1 MHPVAWHRFHVAGV
15 ISGEQSGSTGPASQE
30 EKSMEFNELRE
41 RLLRLDPA
49 ALCDADKRLRVIDP
63 AVRPINPG
71 GKLVGTAFTLVCPED
86 HLTVLRALV
95 DARPGDVL
103 VIDTRGGRR
112 AVAGELF
119 ATEAMNRKLGGIVVD
134 GAVRDTATLR
144 TLPLPVYAR
153 FVTPMSG
160 TTRTACETQVAV
172 QCGGVA
178 VNPGDLI
185 FGDDDGLIVASVAE
199 LERILPVAEAIQSKE
214 SAALARMREGD
225 HLPALLNFEEHW
237 EAVARQTDSKLVF
250 LPI

>member
-1 MHPVAWHRFHVAGV
+1 MDF
-15 ISGEQSGSTGPASQE
+15 T
-30 EKSMEFNELRE
+30 ELRQ
-41 RLLRLDPA
+41 RLLRLDSA
-49 ALCDADKRLRVIDP
+49 ALCDADKRLRVIAP
-63 AVRPINPG
+63 ALRPINPG
-71 GKLVGTAFTLVCPED
+71 IKLAGTAFTLVCPDD
-86 HLTVLRALV
+86 HLTVLKALK

-134 GAVRDTATLR
+134 GAVRDTTTLR

-160 TTRTACETQVAV
+160 TTRSACDTQVAV

-178 VNPGDLI
+178 VNPGDVI
-185 FGDDDGLIVASVAE
+185 FGDDDGLIVASMAE
-199 LERILPVAEAIQSKE
+199 LERILPVAEEIQSKE
-214 SAALARMREGD
+214 LAALARMRNGD
-225 HLPALLNFEEHW
+225 SLPDLLNFDAHW
-237 EAVARQTDSKLVF
+237 EAVARQADSKLVF

>member
-1 MHPVAWHRFHVAGV
+1 
-15 ISGEQSGSTGPASQE
+15 
-30 EKSMEFNELRE
+30 MEFNELRQ
-41 RLLRLDPA
+41 RLLQLDPA
-49 ALCDADKRLRVIDP
+49 AVCDADKQLRVVDP
-63 AVRPINPG
+63 SVRPINPG
-71 GKLVGTAFTLVCPED
+71 AKLVGTAFTLVCQDD
-86 HLTVLRALV
+86 HLTVLKALV

-144 TLPLPVYAR
+144 TLSIPVYAR

-160 TTRTACETQVAV
+160 TTRTAFETQVAV

-178 VNPGDLI
+178 VNPGDVI

-199 LERILPVAEAIQSKE
+199 LERILAVAEAIQSKE
-214 SAALARMREGD
+214 LAALARMRNGD
-225 HLPALLNFEEHW
+225 NLPTLLNFDEHW
-237 EAVARQTDSKLVF
+237 EAVTKQRESQLVF

>member
-1 MHPVAWHRFHVAGV
+1 
-15 ISGEQSGSTGPASQE
+15 
-30 EKSMEFNELRE
+30 MEFSELRR
-41 RLLRLDPA
+41 RLLQLDPA

-63 AVRPINPG
+63 ALRPIKPG
-71 GKLVGTAFTLVCPED
+71 AKIVGTAFTLVCPDD
-86 HLTVLRALV
+86 HLTVLKALV
-95 DARPGDVL
+95 DAQPGDVL

-160 TTRTACETQVAV
+160 TTRSACDTQVAV

-178 VNPGDLI
+178 VNPGDVI

-199 LERILPVAEAIQSKE
+199 LERILPVAEAIQAKE
-214 SAALARMREGD
+214 LAALSRMRNGD
-225 HLPALLNFEEHW
+225 SLPALLNFDEHW
-237 EAVARQTDSKLVF
+237 EAVTKQTDSKLVF
-250 LPI
+250 LPV

>member
-1 MHPVAWHRFHVAGV
+1 
-15 ISGEQSGSTGPASQE
+15 
-30 EKSMEFNELRE
+30 MEFTNLRQ
-41 RLLRLDPA
+41 RLLQLDPA

-63 AVRPINPG
+63 ALRSIKPG
-71 GKLVGTAFTLVCPED
+71 MKIVGTAFTLVCPDD

-95 DARPGDVL
+95 DAKPGDVL

-144 TLPLPVYAR
+144 TLSLPVYAR

-178 VNPGDLI
+178 VNPGDVI
-185 FGDDDGLIVASVAE
+185 FGDDDGLIVASLDE
-199 LERILPVAEAIQSKE
+199 LERILPIAEEIQSKE
-214 SAALARMREGD
+214 AAALARMQKGES
-225 HLPALLNFEEHW
+225 LPALLNFDQHW
-237 EAVARQTDSKLVF
+237 EAVTKQADSKLVF

>member
-1 MHPVAWHRFHVAGV
+1 M
-15 ISGEQSGSTGPASQE
+15 Q
-30 EKSMEFNELRE
+30 FNELRQ
-41 RLLRLDPA
+41 RLLKLDPA
-49 ALCDADKRLRVIDP
+49 ALCDADKQLRVIDP

-71 GKLVGTAFTLVCPED
+71 AKIVGLAFTLVCQDD
-86 HLTVLRALV
+86 HLTVLKALV

-119 ATEAMNRKLGGIVVD
+119 ATEAMNRKLAGIVVD

-160 TTRTACETQVAV
+160 TTRTAFDTQVAV

-178 VNPGDLI
+178 VNPGDVI
-185 FGDDDGLIVASVAE
+185 FGDDDGLIVASLEE
-199 LERILPVAEAIQSKE
+199 LTRILPTAEAIQAKE
-214 SAALARMREGD
+214 HAALARMREGD
-225 HLPALLNFEEHW
+225 NLPTLLNFDEHW
-237 EAVARQTDSKLVF
+237 NAVKKPQDSKLVF

>member
-1 MHPVAWHRFHVAGV
+1 MDF
-15 ISGEQSGSTGPASQE
+15 T
-30 EKSMEFNELRE
+30 ELRQ

-63 AVRPINPG
+63 ALRPINPG
-71 GKLVGTAFTLVCPED
+71 IELAGRAFTLVCPDD
-86 HLTVLRALV
+86 HLTVLKALKQ
-95 DARPGDVL
+95 ARPGDVL

-134 GAVRDTATLR
+134 GAVRDTTTLR
-144 TLPLPVYAR
+144 TLPIPVYAR

-160 TTRTACETQVAV
+160 TTRSACETQVAV

-178 VNPGDLI
+178 VNPGEVI
-185 FGDDDGLIVASVAE
+185 FGDDDGLIVASMAE
-199 LERILPVAEAIQSKE
+199 LERILPVAEEIQSKE
-214 SAALARMREGD
+214 LAALARMRNGD
-225 HLPALLNFEEHW
+225 SLPDLLNFDTHW
-237 EAVARQTDSKLVF
+237 EAVARQADSKLVF

>member
-1 MHPVAWHRFHVAGV
+1 
-15 ISGEQSGSTGPASQE
+15 
-30 EKSMEFNELRE
+30 MEFTKLRQ
-41 RLLRLDPA
+41 RLLPLDPA
-49 ALCDADKRLRVIDP
+49 ALCDADKRLRVMDP
-63 AVRPINPG
+63 ALRSIKPG
-71 GKLVGTAFTLVCPED
+71 MKIVGTAFTLVCPDD

-95 DARPGDVL
+95 DAKPGDVL

-144 TLPLPVYAR
+144 TLPLPVYSR

-160 TTRTACETQVAV
+160 TTRTACEIQVAV

-178 VNPGDLI
+178 VNPGDVI
-185 FGDDDGLIVASVAE
+185 FGDDDGLIVASLNE
-199 LERILPVAEAIQSKE
+199 LERILPIAEEIQSKE
-214 SAALARMREGD
+214 AAALARMRQGES
-225 HLPALLNFEEHW
+225 LPALLNFDQHW
-237 EAVARQTDSKLVF
+237 EAVTKQADSKLVF

>member
-1 MHPVAWHRFHVAGV
+1 MDF
-15 ISGEQSGSTGPASQE
+15 S
-30 EKSMEFNELRE
+30 KLRE
-41 RLLRLDPA
+41 RLLRLDAA

-63 AVRPINPG
+63 ALRPINPG
-71 GKLVGTAFTLVCPED
+71 VKLVGAAFTLVCPDD
-86 HLTVLRALV
+86 HLTVLKALK

-103 VIDTRGGRR
+103 VIDTHGGRR

-119 ATEAMNRKLGGIVVD
+119 ATEAMNRQLGGIVVD

-160 TTRTACETQVAV
+160 TTRTACATQVAV

-178 VNPGDLI
+178 VNPGELI
-185 FGDDDGLIVASVAE
+185 FGDDDGLIVGSLEE
-199 LERILPVAEAIQSKE
+199 LENILPIAEEIQSKE
-214 SAALARMREGD
+214 LAALARMRKGD
-225 HLPALLNFEEHW
+225 NLPDLLNFDEHW
-237 EAVARQTDSKLVF
+237 EAVAKPTQSKLVF

>member
-1 MHPVAWHRFHVAGV
+1 MDF
-15 ISGEQSGSTGPASQE
+15 TT
-30 EKSMEFNELRE
+30 LRN
-41 RLLRLDPA
+41 RLLKLDPA

-63 AVRPINPG
+63 ALRPVNPG
-71 GKLVGTAFTLVCPED
+71 ARIAGTAFTLVCPDD
-86 HLTVLRALV
+86 HLTVLKALE
-95 DARPGDVL
+95 DAKPGDVL

-119 ATEAMNRKLGGIVVD
+119 ATEAMNRKLGGLVVD

-160 TTRTACETQVAV
+160 TTQTACETQVAV

-178 VNPGDLI
+178 VNPGDVI
-185 FGDDDGLIVASVAE
+185 FGDDDGLIVASMAE
-199 LERILPVAEAIQSKE
+199 LERILPVAETIQSKE
-214 SAALARMREGD
+214 QAALARMRNGEK
-225 HLPALLNFEEHW
+225 LPALLNFNEHW
-237 EAVARQTDSKLVF
+237 AAVTKKTDSKLAF